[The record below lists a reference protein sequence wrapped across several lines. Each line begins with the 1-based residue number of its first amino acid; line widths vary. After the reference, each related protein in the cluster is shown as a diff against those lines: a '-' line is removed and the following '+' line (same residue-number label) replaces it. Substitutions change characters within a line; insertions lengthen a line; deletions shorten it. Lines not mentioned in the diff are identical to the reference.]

1 MSANVKGGP
10 TPTMTTPL
18 RGGYPRHPGGARELL
33 DHVADIANILAHQ
46 NAQRSSPNPPLPSP
60 KPELEPDGCYDSLTD
75 RPSIS
80 GHCCSLLTSA
90 PILLRIDQRTLI

>member
-33 DHVADIANILAHQ
+33 DHVADIANILAHS
-46 NAQRSSPNPPLPSP
+46 A
-60 KPELEPDGCYDSLTD
+60 ELEP
-75 RPSIS
+75 
-80 GHCCSLLTSA
+80 A
-90 PILLRIDQRTLI
+90 K

>member
-33 DHVADIANILAHQ
+33 DHAEIANILAYQ
-46 NAQRSSPNPPLPSP
+46 LLQPIDICSDFVTNRSTNV
-60 KPELEPDGCYDSLTD
+60 D
-75 RPSIS
+75 
-80 GHCCSLLTSA
+80 
-90 PILLRIDQRTLI
+90 LIVTGS